1 MQTSGIDMTEPQ
13 LFSDDAKPLRPLRP
27 ALLRG
32 LQKRCPACG
41 EGRMFRAY
49 LKVSDNCPSC
59 SEELHHHRADDAP
72 PYFTIVIVGHIV
84 VSLML
89 AIELRYMP
97 PIWVHVTL
105 WPALTL
111 ISSLWLLPR
120 IKGAVVAGQWAMQ
133 MHGFSGN
140 PED

>member
-1 MQTSGIDMTEPQ
+1 MTEPQ
-13 LFSDDAKPLRPLRP
+13 LFSDVTKPLRPLRP

-32 LQKRCPACG
+32 FLKRCPACG

-49 LKVSDNCPSC
+49 LKVSDNCPHC
-59 SEELHHHRADDAP
+59 GEELHHHRADDAP

-89 AIELRYMP
+89 AIELRYLP
-97 PIWVHVTL
+97 PIWVHMAI

-111 ISSLWLLPR
+111 ISSLWLLPS
-120 IKGAVVAGQWAMQ
+120 IKGAVVGGQWAMH
-133 MHGFSGN
+133 MHGFGGN
-140 PED
+140 AED